1 MWQQIPRHMRL
12 QMMMEY
18 ESKVDLIHQ
27 PIWNILKYVKQT
39 MILGF
44 LVAIIYDCWDNS

>member
-18 ESKVDLIHQ
+18 ESKVALIHQ

-39 MILGF
+39 MIWGF